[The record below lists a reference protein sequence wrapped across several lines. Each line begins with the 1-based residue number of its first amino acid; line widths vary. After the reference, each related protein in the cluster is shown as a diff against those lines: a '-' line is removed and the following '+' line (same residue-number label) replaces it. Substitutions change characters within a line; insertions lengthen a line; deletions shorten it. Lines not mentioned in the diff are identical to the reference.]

1 MEVWKVCSWQLYTY
15 RGGCSTVGQTLCE
28 KLADETKGNMDY
40 TGQTVSI
47 ELQHVRSYED
57 DQLKVLKLVFCAFL
71 GSNLNLVCHIKL
83 IKFGF

>member
-1 MEVWKVCSWQLYTY
+1 M
-15 RGGCSTVGQTLCE
+15 GQTSCE
-28 KLADETKGNMDY
+28 KLADETKGIMDY

-57 DQLKVLKLVFCAFL
+57 DQLLKLVFCVFL
-71 GSNLNLVCHIKL
+71 GSNLNLECHIKL

>member
-1 MEVWKVCSWQLYTY
+1 M
-15 RGGCSTVGQTLCE
+15 GQTLCE

-71 GSNLNLVCHIKL
+71 GSNLNLECHIKL
-83 IKFGF
+83 INFGF